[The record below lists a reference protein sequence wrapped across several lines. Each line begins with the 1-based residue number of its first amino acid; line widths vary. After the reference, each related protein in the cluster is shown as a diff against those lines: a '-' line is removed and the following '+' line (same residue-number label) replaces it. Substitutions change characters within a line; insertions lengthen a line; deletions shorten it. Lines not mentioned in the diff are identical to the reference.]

1 LGESD
6 RSASHGQRRFHHQA
20 IDFEFLIAVLL
31 NVLQRAPTHATEANL
46 NLGGFPRLTERERE
60 IVTWVS
66 QEEII
71 S

>member
-1 LGESD
+1 
-6 RSASHGQRRFHHQA
+6 
-20 IDFEFLIAVLL
+20 VLL